1 MNGPNARTE
10 DRPLQVLIVCY
21 SRYGVVKLLA
31 ERIAEGAG
39 REPGVEAELLI
50 VEDLP
55 VTELRGDEDPDA
67 MRRRRA
73 ILLNQLTAADALI
86 VGSPSYFGSM
96 AAPLKRLFEDCTTAD
111 GPQARDRS
119 RPWRHHRF
127 RDKVGAAFTA
137 SGTPHGGNEQTLLS
151 ILTMLMHLGM
161 IVVTPG
167 QRPPILEHE
176 AAPYGATAI
185 SGADGRRLPSDLEQE
200 EARALGEQVA
210 RVASWVRRGRQAW
223 EQSRHGRGAGVGRRR
238 FSFDPS
244 A

>member
-1 MNGPNARTE
+1 MNGSSVRTK

-55 VTELRGDEDPDA
+55 VTELRSDENPDD

-73 ILLNQLTAADALI
+73 VLLNQLTAADALI
-86 VGSPSYFGSM
+86 MGSPSYFGSM
-96 AAPLKRLFEDCTTAD
+96 AAPLKRFFEDCTTAE
-111 GPQARDRS
+111 GPQAQDRS
-119 RPWRHHRF
+119 RPWRHHLF
-127 RDKVGAAFTA
+127 RDKVGAAFAA

-151 ILTMLMHLGM
+151 ILTMMMHLGM

-223 EQSRHGRGAGVGRRR
+223 EQSRYGHGPDVGRRR